1 MFVCQAL
8 SLCFSMARAISSE
21 VEPMNAPNVLQITSS
36 VSASPNAQRY
46 WAYSIPAL
54 SAQPTSVVRI
64 IRSQRCHFRG
74 RALDNVSPNGK
85 KRKTFISISR

>member
-1 MFVCQAL
+1 
-8 SLCFSMARAISSE
+8 MAWAMSSE

-46 WAYSIPAL
+46 CAYSIPAL
-54 SAQPTSVVRI
+54 SAQPTSVVRMI
-64 IRSQRCHFRG
+64 LPQRCHFRG

-85 KRKTFISISR
+85 KRKTFISIAR

>member
-1 MFVCQAL
+1 
-8 SLCFSMARAISSE
+8 MACAASSDAA
-21 VEPMNAPNVLQITSS
+21 PRNAPKVLQITSS

-54 SAQPTSVVRI
+54 SAQPTSVVRMI
-64 IRSQRCHFRG
+64 LSQRCHFRG
-74 RALDNVSPNGK
+74 RALESVSPSGK

>member
-1 MFVCQAL
+1 
-8 SLCFSMARAISSE
+8 MAWAMSSE
-21 VEPMNAPNVLQITSS
+21 VEPMNAPKVLQITSS

-54 SAQPTSVVRI
+54 RMQPMSVVRMI
-64 IRSQRCHFRG
+64 LPQRCHFCG
-74 RALDNVSPNGK
+74 RAFESVSPNGK